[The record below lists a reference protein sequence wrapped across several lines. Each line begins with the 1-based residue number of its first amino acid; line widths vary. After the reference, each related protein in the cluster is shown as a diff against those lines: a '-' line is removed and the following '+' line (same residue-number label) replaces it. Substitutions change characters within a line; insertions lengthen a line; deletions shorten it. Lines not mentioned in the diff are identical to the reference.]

1 MRKRFSL
8 MLVIML
14 MLVTVLAACSGGSTA
29 EEPTTGETPAETTE
43 PAETPEEPAEEPAA
57 EDATQ
62 NDGLFEASD
71 MSMNPG
77 TATNRTDTLIVGI
90 TSPAGVFN
98 PIFAST
104 TYDVWVNDL
113 IFESFQGINA
123 DGTYSPRLAESIEVS
138 EDGLQYTFKLK
149 PDLKYTNGSPVTVND
164 YYLALKMYH
173 DSSYDGQSDPLS
185 WKIKGGQ
192 EYYDGTADEI
202 SGVTIV
208 DDHTVEVEVTEA
220 TALTQVYLAG
230 VPFIPSDYYG
240 ESYTQGNLDGV
251 KALNDKPIGSGQYVM
266 KSFVPGQEV
275 VFEANPDYHLGAP
288 KIKNVIYKTTTDETR
303 LAMLESGEIDM
314 DMLTVDEDNVEMAQL
329 LGFLD
334 LNIFPTNGYGYIGM
348 NHTSPKFSDVKVR
361 QALVY
366 GLNRAEIV
374 EAVYGKFADV
384 INIPQSKQSWAY
396 TEEGIETYAFDTE
409 KAKALLDEAGWTVG
423 ADGIREKDG
432 EKFTIDF
439 SATADNV
446 VVDALLPI
454 MTANYEELGI
464 EVVAEVL
471 DFNAITEKAE
481 AGNFEMFFMAW
492 GLTPDPDTTV
502 YTTDGAQ
509 NRLGYSHPA
518 YDELAAQGKAE
529 LDTEKRKEIYAK
541 AYQEL
546 NATIPD
552 ILMYQRRDGWAING
566 RINGLEIT
574 PYKDFTIDLYKAE
587 IGE

>member
-14 MLVTVLAACSGGSTA
+14 MLVTVLAACSGGTTA
-29 EEPTTGETPAETTE
+29 EEPATGETPTETTPTE
-43 PAETPEEPAEEPAA
+43 PAETPEEPAET
-57 EDATQ
+57 DSTQ
-62 NDGLFEASD
+62 NDGLFEATD

-77 TATNRTDTLIVGI
+77 TATSRTDTLIVGI

-104 TYDVWVNDL
+104 AYDIMVNDL
-113 IFESFQGINA
+113 LFESFQSIND
-123 DGTYSPRLAESIEVS
+123 DGTYSPRLAESIDVS
-138 EDGLQYTFKLK
+138 EDGLKYTFKLK
-149 PDLKYTNGSPVTVND
+149 PDLKYSNGSPVTVND

-185 WKIKGGQ
+185 YKIKGGQ
-192 EYYDGTADEI
+192 EYFDGTADEI

-208 DDHTVEVEVTEA
+208 DDLTVEVEVTEA
-220 TALTQVYLAG
+220 TALTQVFLAG
-230 VPFIPSDYYG
+230 IPLIPSDYYG
-240 ESYTQGNLDGV
+240 EGYTQGNLDAV
-251 KALNDKPIGSGQYVM
+251 KTLNDKPIGSGQYTM
-266 KSFVPGQEV
+266 TSFAPGQEV
-275 VFEANPDYHLGAP
+275 VFAANPDYHLGAP
-288 KIKNVIYKTTTDETR
+288 KIPNVIFKSTTDETK

-314 DMLTVDEDNVEMAQL
+314 DMITADEDNVEVTQA

-348 NHTSPKFSDVKVR
+348 NHTDPKFSDVKVR

-384 INIPQSKQSWAY
+384 INIPQSKESWAY
-396 TEEGIETYAFDTE
+396 TEEGIEQYAFDAE
-409 KAKALLDEAGWTVG
+409 QAKTLLDEAGWTVG
-423 ADGIREKDG
+423 SDGIREKDG
-432 EKFTIDF
+432 EKFSIDF
-439 SATADNV
+439 SATADNP

-454 MTANYEELGI
+454 MTANYQDLGI

-471 DFNAITEKAE
+471 DFNAITEKATS
-481 AGNFEMFFMAW
+481 GNFEMFFMAW

-502 YTTDGAQ
+502 YTTGGAQ
-509 NRLGYSHPA
+509 NRLGFSNPA
-518 YDELAAQGKAE
+518 YDELAQQGKME
-529 LDTEKRKEIYAK
+529 LDVEKRKEIYAK

-566 RINGLEIT
+566 RVNGLEIT
-574 PYKDFTIDLYKAE
+574 PYKDFTTDLYKAE